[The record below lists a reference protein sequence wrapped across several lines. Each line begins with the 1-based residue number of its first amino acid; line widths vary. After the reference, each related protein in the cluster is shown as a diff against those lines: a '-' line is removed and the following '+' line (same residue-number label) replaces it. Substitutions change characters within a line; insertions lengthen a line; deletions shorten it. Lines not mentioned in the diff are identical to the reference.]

1 MTLPLKIKL
10 IHETIRKKANSELQE
25 LDLTFA
31 QHHTI
36 LYLAHRDDHTA
47 ELKALEREFCVAQAT
62 MAGIAQRL
70 EAKGYVRSFPHPGDK
85 RIKLIQLTPQGVAL
99 AEQSRQK
106 MKSRSEEMLAGL
118 TEPEVAELNR
128 LLDRVYQN
136 IMEEN

>member
-10 IHETIRKKANSELQE
+10 IHESIRKNANSELQA
-25 LDLTFA
+25 LDLTLA

-36 LYLAHRDDHTA
+36 LYLSHRENRTA

-70 EAKGYVRSFPHPGDK
+70 EAKGYVRSFPHPGD
-85 RIKLIQLTPQGVAL
+85 RRVKLIQLTEKGSAL
-99 AEQSRQK
+99 AESSLRM
-106 MKSRSEEMLAGL
+106 MKIRSEEMLAGL

-136 IMEEN
+136 LQEEK

>member
-10 IHETIRKKANSELQE
+10 IHETIRKRANSELQA
-25 LDLTFA
+25 LDLTLA

-36 LYLAHRDDHTA
+36 LYLSHQPEQTA

-70 EAKGYVRSFPHPGDK
+70 EAKEYVRSFPHPGDK
-85 RIKLIQLTPQGVAL
+85 RIKLIQLTPKGREL

-106 MKSRSEEMLAGL
+106 MRSRTEQMLSGLSGEEM
-118 TEPEVAELNR
+118 EELNR
-128 LLDRVYQN
+128 LLDTVYQN
-136 IMEEN
+136 LQEEP

>member
-10 IHETIRKKANSELQE
+10 IHETIRKRANSELQA
-25 LDLTFA
+25 LDLTLA

-36 LYLAHRDDHTA
+36 LYLSHQPEQTA

-70 EAKGYVRSFPHPGDK
+70 EAKEYVRSFPHPGDK
-85 RIKLIQLTPQGVAL
+85 RIKLIQLTPKGREL

-106 MKSRSEEMLAGL
+106 MRSRTEQMLSGVSG
-118 TEPEVAELNR
+118 EVMEELNR
-128 LLDRVYQN
+128 LLDTVYQN
-136 IMEEN
+136 LQEEP